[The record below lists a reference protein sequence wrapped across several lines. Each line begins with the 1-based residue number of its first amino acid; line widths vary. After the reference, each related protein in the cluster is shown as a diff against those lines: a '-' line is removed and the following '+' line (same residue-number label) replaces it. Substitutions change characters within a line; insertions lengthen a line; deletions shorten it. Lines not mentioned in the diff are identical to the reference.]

1 VTVITS
7 LDDQKSNAAPSAAE
21 MGDAALTDMGESG
34 DGKTEMETAPEPETV
49 ADEGQQEASVIPD
62 SDSGEANTETPD
74 NIQESGTHSW
84 IFLTVSLTMTA
95 VAGGAVGIYAWKK
108 KKDRTQ

>member
-1 VTVITS
+1 
-7 LDDQKSNAAPSAAE
+7 
-21 MGDAALTDMGESG
+21 M
-34 DGKTEMETAPEPETV
+34 
-49 ADEGQQEASVIPD
+49 IPD